1 MHVNTLAVHLRKLRK
16 ERGTSQ
22 VAVARAVN
30 VSKSLIAA
38 FEQGRLIPQ
47 PDTAGHL
54 DTFFGT
60 GEDIR
65 QMSADALAERERVR
79 AQGRPALP
87 VYQSWPEV
95 EAAATMLRNYQPT
108 TVPGLLQTPDYA
120 KFTLEADATLTD
132 AEIQAHLSGR
142 LARQEI
148 LRKDHPPY
156 LITVIDEAALRRR
169 VGARLVMQEQCE
181 ALLKACNAPNVTVQ
195 VIPED
200 AGFYAGLS
208 GPLALAT
215 TPHGTYAFIDDQA
228 GGRLLTDSRTI
239 DRLMGVWEA
248 VRGYALNQ
256 QQTRDLLAR
265 MAESWE

>member
-1 MHVNTLAVHLRKLRK
+1 MDALAARLKTLRK
-16 ERGTSQ
+16 ERGTTQ
-22 VAVARAVN
+22 ATLARALN

-65 QMSADALAERERVR
+65 KMSADALKQRERVR
-79 AQGRPALP
+79 AQGRPSLP

-108 TVPGLLQTPDYA
+108 MVPGLLQTPDYA
-120 KFTLEADATLTD
+120 KFTLESAATLTN

-142 LARQEI
+142 LTRQEI
-148 LRKDHPPY
+148 FRGEQPPH
-156 LITVIDEAALRRR
+156 LITVIDEAALRRC
-169 VGARLVMQEQCE
+169 VGARLVMQEQCV
-181 ALLKACNAPNVTVQ
+181 ALLKACDLPHVTVQ
-195 VIPED
+195 VVPEN
-200 AGFYAGLS
+200 AGFYVGMT

-215 TPHGTYAFIDDQA
+215 TPHGTYAFLDDQA
-228 GGRLLTDSRTI
+228 DGRLVTDGETI
-239 DRLMGVWEA
+239 DRLMRVWEA
-248 VRGYALNQ
+248 IRGYALNQ
-256 QQTRDLLAR
+256 QQTRDFLAR